1 MHLLC
6 GFVTSG
12 DNQHSLYCY
21 SFRCCS
27 EFLLE
32 SVLSF
37 EDPKSPGVK
46 SLQSQNIDTLRM
58 TTQEIKLIKTI
69 LVTVLA
75 YAIFRAPV
83 IITDLVDQVRGGWA
97 HPRGFYV
104 IYTVCGIASSCIN
117 PVVYGIMNK
126 SFRGEYI
133 RLLGLNKTKNFDS
146 SLASVKR

>member
-12 DNQHSLYCY
+12 DNRHSLYCY

-37 EDPKSPGVK
+37 EGPKSPGVK
-46 SLQSQNIDTLRM
+46 SLQSQNSDTLRM

-75 YAIFRAPV
+75 YAICRAPV
-83 IITDLVDQVRGGWA
+83 IITDLLDQVRGGWA

-104 IYTVCGIASSCIN
+104 IYTVCSKF
-117 PVVYGIMNK
+117 VY
-126 SFRGEYI
+126 
-133 RLLGLNKTKNFDS
+133 
-146 SLASVKR
+146 

>member
-21 SFRCCS
+21 TFRCCS

-37 EDPKSPGVK
+37 EGPKSPGVK
-46 SLQSQNIDTLRM
+46 SLQSQNSDTFRM

-75 YAIFRAPV
+75 YAICRASV
-83 IITDLVDQVRGGWA
+83 IITDLVDQVRA

>member
-37 EDPKSPGVK
+37 EGPKSPGVK
-46 SLQSQNIDTLRM
+46 SLQSQNSDTLRM

-75 YAIFRAPV
+75 YAICRAPV

-117 PVVYGIMNK
+117 PVVYGGYHEQVFPWGIHK
-126 SFRGEYI
+126 VAG
-133 RLLGLNKTKNFDS
+133 T
-146 SLASVKR
+146 